1 MGIFR
6 AAMTSV
12 VSRCVDNLNS
22 STDFRALFDKLDHF
36 KNNSV
41 CKRSANCSTF
51 GKLFVLQKG
60 SEGGFPAGSSP
71 TCDFRLLNG
80 CRAWKF

>member
-41 CKRSANCSTF
+41 CKRSLENYLYCKRVPR
-51 GKLFVLQKG
+51 GV
-60 SEGGFPAGSSP
+60 
-71 TCDFRLLNG
+71 FRLDPVPLAISG
-80 CRAWKF
+80 Y